1 MRILINAL
9 SGIGD
14 AVMFSPALAV
24 LKKHL
29 PDSKIDMLAMFSQV
43 KDIFISNK
51 NINNIFFI
59 DFLHQSRFKSIRE
72 LYDIRRNK
80 YDVSINVYPSN
91 RKEYNLLNRFIGAN
105 RRIASK
111 YDHYSFSNFDFLNTD
126 LNHEVKDRHNVL
138 ENLELIKLIV
148 KNTQDS
154 ELGNYEVK
162 VGIQNEVNATEYL
175 IDNLLIDKFLVGF
188 HAGSAVFKRHI
199 NKRWDKD
206 KFITLA
212 RKLHEKY
219 RAQILL
225 FGTEKDVNEYIYKP
239 NESFTYIPKV
249 NNIMHTIAMMEK
261 CKLFISNDAA
271 LMHIASA
278 LKVPTVA
285 IFGYTNYMELH
296 PWRSEHI
303 VVRKELDCSPCFFN
317 SPKSVKCIY
326 SGDDEFKCMKT
337 IEVDEVLEAAEELIQ
352 KIPGNIEPG
361 HYVK

>member
-1 MRILINAL
+1 
-9 SGIGD
+9 
-14 AVMFSPALAV
+14 
-24 LKKHL
+24 
-29 PDSKIDMLAMFSQV
+29 MLAMFSQV

-249 NNIMHTIAMMEK
+249 NNIMHTIAMME
-261 CKLFISNDAA
+261 N
-271 LMHIASA
+271 
-278 LKVPTVA
+278 
-285 IFGYTNYMELH
+285 MELH